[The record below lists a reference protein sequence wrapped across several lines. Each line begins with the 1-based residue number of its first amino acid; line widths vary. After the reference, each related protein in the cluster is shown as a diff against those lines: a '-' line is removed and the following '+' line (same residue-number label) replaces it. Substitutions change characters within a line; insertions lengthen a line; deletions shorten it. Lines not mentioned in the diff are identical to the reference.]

1 MRTIFLVL
9 ILAVVALIA
18 AVGTGLIN
26 IHQTQSAQLP
36 NVAAGNGKVSATGG
50 NAPAFD
56 VQTGSIEVGSRQVQV
71 PAPAITVQR
80 QQKNVTVPALEVNPA
95 QPATANAQ

>member
-1 MRTIFLVL
+1 MRTILLIL

-26 IHQTQSAQLP
+26 IRQTQSAQLP
-36 NVAAGNGKVSATGG
+36 TVAASNGKVSATGG
-50 NAPAFD
+50 DAPAFD
-56 VQTGSIEVGSRQVQV
+56 VQTGSIGVGSKQVQV

-80 QQKNVTVPALEVNPA
+80 QQKNVTVPAIQVNPA
-95 QPATANAQ
+95 EPATTNRQ